1 MRLLFSLL
9 VLCLMTIAFLACANP
24 TPEPSPNLQATI
36 TSQVQEQLAAIPTAT
51 PQPTYTPQPTFTPYP
66 TLTAAPTGTPYPTS
80 RPLPTHTRYPTPPA
94 PTRAPT
100 SEPIWQGTGHWYRDP
115 EFEQLAHEL
124 YQSLGVE
131 YDVRMASLDAD
142 PNREGADLYLT
153 LGCLNSQPIGYLWP
167 YSLHVPA
174 NLDEYM
180 VGIWDRSKGDWVG
193 PVVETSLTLADGET
207 GIYITNRVTLREIV
221 RLLKM
226 SSAGLPTTQD
236 LNAIVYDSSTEV
248 DEFYFWSEFDAAG
261 VADALHY
268 LGCH

>member
-9 VLCLMTIAFLACANP
+9 VLCLITIAFFACANP

-51 PQPTYTPQPTFTPYP
+51 PQPTYTP
-66 TLTAAPTGTPYPTS
+66 S
-80 RPLPTHTRYPTPPA
+80 
-94 PTRAPT
+94 PT
-100 SEPIWQGTGHWYRDP
+100 SEPIWQGTGHWYRDS
-115 EFEQLAHEL
+115 EFEQSADGL

-131 YDVRMASLDAD
+131 VDVRMASLDAD

-180 VGIWDRSKGDWVG
+180 VGIWDRSKGVWVG
-193 PVVETSLTLADGET
+193 PVVETSLTLNEDGT

-226 SSAGLPTTQD
+226 SSVGLPTNQY
-236 LNAIVYDSSTEV
+236 LNAILYESSTE
-248 DEFYFWSEFDAAG
+248 DPAFYFLSEFDAAG
-261 VADALHY
+261 VTDALRY